1 MNNQTNKQR
10 RKYLISESIFELIDN
25 NKTLSLFFIYYN
37 SSSITFLKEKTKGK
51 KKNLNY
57 FNLSHKGLTAQKP
70 NTEFRR
76 NDNGAIK
83 SENRQQIKAKEL
95 LCLFDEYNELG
106 SYQKNLLRK
115 KIITIIKNKKHR
127 GENFVYTPNYI
138 QNFYKNL
145 ILTELNA
152 VIKKTSFEVIDNEDE
167 MQQLYK
173 NIDSCMSSEAEET
186 ASYYKRLNAQILTNK
201 ERNCRAIFWEIDC
214 FTETSKAIIFNHFGE
229 IKGVVDRIYKKEA
242 NIQDYCRDN
251 EILYKKLNTY
261 DNHIFTNGVV
271 ELDFAETGISING
284 VINSDD
290 WFAWMDTFA
299 TNNDGYLTAGGN
311 DLQKAGGGFY
321 RSNVCTECGEL
332 IYNEG
337 VAYIDG
343 EPYCLHCVCYC
354 SSCDEYVLDGD
365 INVVGDDYICDACLN
380 RYYTRCEVCGEYHHN
395 NETTEVAE
403 GYDVCMDC
411 LNNDYYYCND
421 CGEYYRYDDITEFN
435 GEYYCN
441 DCLESIKEKE
451 LEETETI

>member
-1 MNNQTNKQR
+1 MKNQTNKQR
-10 RKYLISESIFELIDN
+10 KKYFISESIFELIDN
-25 NKTLSLFFIYYN
+25 NKTFSLFFKYDN
-37 SSSITFLKEKTKGK
+37 SFSLKEETKGK

-70 NTEFRR
+70 NTEFKR
-76 NDNGAIK
+76 NDNGVIK

-95 LCLFDEYNELG
+95 LCLFDEFEELV

-115 KIITIIKNKKHR
+115 KITTIIKNKKHR
-127 GENFVYTPNYI
+127 GEEFVYTPNYI

-152 VIKKTSFEVIDNEDE
+152 VFKKTSFEIIDNENE

-173 NIDSCMSSEAEET
+173 NIDSCMSSESEET

-201 ERNCRAIFWEIDC
+201 ERNCRAIFWKIDC
-214 FTETSKAIIFNHFGE
+214 FTKKSKEIIFNHFGE

-251 EILYKKLNTY
+251 KILYKKLNTY
-261 DNHIFTNGVV
+261 DNHIYTNGVV
-271 ELDFAETGISING
+271 ELDFAKAGISIKG
-284 VINSDD
+284 VIDYGD

-299 TNNDGYLTAGGN
+299 TYNDGYLTAGGH
-311 DLQKAGGGFY
+311 DLQQAGGGFY
-321 RSNVCTECGEL
+321 ESNVCTVCGEP
-332 IYNEG
+332 IYNED
-337 VAYIDG
+337 VVYING
-343 EPYCLHCVCYC
+343 EPYCLHCVSYC

-365 INVVGDDYICDACLN
+365 INKVGNDYICDDCLH
-380 RYYTRCEVCGEYHHN
+380 RYYTRCNDCGEYYHN
-395 NETTEVAE
+395 DETKGVAG
-403 GYDVCMDC
+403 GYDVCLDC
-411 LNNDYYYCND
+411 LNDYYYYCND
-421 CGEYYRYDDITEFN
+421 CGEYYKFEDITEYN